1 MDDKHPPT
9 SVVVGID
16 GSTAAIGAAVWA
28 IDEAVSRAVPL
39 RLIAVTED
47 THASAD
53 FYYCDVDYV
62 EKSLRVAQAAVE
74 SLGRPVK
81 VESETLHGAPGPTL
95 VEASRDADLICVGSV
110 GKERSARALLGSTAT
125 ELAQKAHCPVAVIR
139 TRPDEPPRDIDW
151 IVVVMCGTPD
161 NDAVVEHAMGEAKLR
176 RAPVLA
182 LGAWEN
188 LGESPDGELDG
199 RVQKWRRRYPGVR
212 VQPIVTRA
220 DMARFLDENDLR
232 VRLAVIDSS
241 DANKLAHLLGPHGHP
256 IFRHPECSVLV
267 VR

>member
-1 MDDKHPPT
+1 MDDKHSLT

-16 GSTAAIGAAVWA
+16 GSQAAIGAAFWA

-39 RLIAVTED
+39 RLGAVTKD

-53 FYYCDVDYV
+53 DYYRDVHYA

-74 SLGRPVK
+74 SMGRPVK
-81 VESETLHGAPGPTL
+81 IETETLHGPPGPTL

-110 GKERSARALLGSTAT
+110 GIGRYARALLGSTAT
-125 ELAQKAHCPVAVIR
+125 ELAQKAHCPVAVVR

-151 IVVVMCGTPD
+151 IVVVMSGTPD

-176 RAPVLA
+176 QAPVLA
-182 LGAWEN
+182 LGSREN
-188 LGESPDGELDG
+188 LGESPDHELDS
-199 RVQKWRRRYPGVR
+199 RVQKWRRQYPDVR
-212 VQPIVTRA
+212 VYPIVTRA

-232 VRLAVIDSS
+232 VQLAVIGSS
-241 DANKLAHLLGPHGHP
+241 DANKLAHLVGPHGHP